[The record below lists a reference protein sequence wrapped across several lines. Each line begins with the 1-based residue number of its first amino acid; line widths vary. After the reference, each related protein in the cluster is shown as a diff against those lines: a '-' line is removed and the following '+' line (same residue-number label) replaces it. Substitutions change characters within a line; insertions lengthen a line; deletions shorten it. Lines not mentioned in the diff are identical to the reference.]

1 MSLLLE
7 ELIEQAER
15 LTKEERLQLISRVAE
30 GLRNTESLSSNLSN
44 KQYSITDFRGIGA
57 DLLDGVDATAW
68 VRGLRDEWTERGGLK
83 ES

>member
-7 ELIEQAER
+7 ELIKQTEQ

-30 GLRNTESLSSNLSN
+30 GLRNTEGLSSAT
-44 KQYSITDFRGIGA
+44 KQYSITDFRGIGV
-57 DLLDGVDATAW
+57 DLLEGTDAEAW
-68 VRGLRDEWTERGGLK
+68 VAGLREEWQKRQTIA